1 MSQIS
6 GQVCPLTKSRNEM
19 RETTTNFGVIF
30 MVVECVG
37 SVTTVEYVVG
47 ITDGVKRQP
56 SEWEKIIAR
65 SN

>member
-1 MSQIS
+1 
-6 GQVCPLTKSRNEM
+6 M

-47 ITDGVKRQP
+47 ITDRVKRQP